1 MLPCFISVY
10 NFRFY
15 TKQLTVG
22 FCAANISDRFKPAS
36 AGLRPRYERNDPRLG
51 ARDTSPWIIPYGIGV
66 RPM

>member
-10 NFRFY
+10 DFRFY

-36 AGLRPRYERNDPRLG
+36 AGQRNDPRLG